1 MLYYYHPNHHFTS
14 AFIMTNYTLDRET
27 HTEIRECIEDTVEY
41 LCDDNMISGELMWIV
56 VETLAQA
63 KIAQIRGEIR

>member
-1 MLYYYHPNHHFTS
+1 MS
-14 AFIMTNYTLDRET
+14 NYTLDREI

-63 KIAQIRGEIR
+63 KIAEIRGQIR